1 MAPAHRLLLVGA
13 LLLSAPSLWAQEGVA
28 SKPAIGDSAEQL
40 RLFLDCASS
49 GCDFDYLR
57 TELTWVNYVRDR
69 TAAQVHLISTSLGT
83 GSGGQEVTLKFIG
96 LKEFAGVDDEV
107 HYTTAQGASSDDQRR
122 EFTRVLKLGLARYLL
137 RTPYGHNLVL
147 NYQAPTEAGPTK
159 PVHDAWNF
167 WVFSVGANGFFNGE
181 SQSKSSSWSGNLSAR
196 RTTEQWKFNLGFSG
210 STNSSSFDLGN
221 GSRYQADTHSWYG
234 NGLLVRSLGP
244 HLSAGMTFGG
254 YSSTRDNVDVNL
266 RVAPTIE
273 YDFFKYSEYTRRRLV
288 ASYSIG
294 LNRYRYSELTIYD
307 KKAETLASHA
317 LSLSYAARAPWG
329 NANVGISASNYLS
342 SFQKNRMSVFGGMSV
357 RLVKGLQ
364 FSYNASY
371 SRVRDQIT
379 LPKGNATDE
388 EVLLRLRQQ
397 RTSYR
402 ASGFFS
408 LSYTFGSVF
417 NNVVNPRMG
426 NSGGGGGESFFF

>member
-1 MAPAHRLLLVGA
+1 MARVLRILLAGVLLFAVPSLQAQNAQLPASAPA
-13 LLLSAPSLWAQEGVA
+13 
-28 SKPAIGDSAEQL
+28 DTTEQL

-69 TAAQVHLISTSLGT
+69 TAAQVHVISTSLGT
-83 GSGGQEVTLKFIG
+83 GSGGQEVTFKFIG
-96 LKEFAGVDDEV
+96 LREFVGVDDEV
-107 HYTTAQGASSDDQRR
+107 HYTTAQSASSDDQRR
-122 EFTRVLKLGLARYLL
+122 EYTRVLKIGLGRYLL
-137 RTPYGHNLVL
+137 RTPYGRNLVL
-147 NYQAPTEAGPTK
+147 NYQAPKQAGPTK
-159 PVHDAWNF
+159 PVRDPWNF
-167 WVFSVGANGFFNGE
+167 WVFSVSANGYFNGE
-181 SQSKSSSWSGNLSAR
+181 SQSKSSDWSGNLSAR

-210 STNSSSFDLGN
+210 NTRSNSFDLGD
-221 GSRYQADTHSWYG
+221 GSVYKAKSHSWYG
-234 NGLLVRSLGP
+234 NGLVVRSLGP
-244 HLSAGMTFGG
+244 HLSAGATFGG
-254 YSSTRDNVDVNL
+254 YSSTQENVDVNL
-266 RVAPTIE
+266 RVAPTVE

-294 LNRYRYSELTIYD
+294 VNRYKYSELTIYD
-307 KKAETLASHA
+307 KNEETLASQA

-329 NANVGISASNYLS
+329 NANVGVSASNYLAD
-342 SFQKNRMSVFGGMSV
+342 FHKNRVSVFGGMSV

-379 LPKGNATDE
+379 LPKGDATDE

-402 ASGFFS
+402 YFGYFS
-408 LSYTFGSVF
+408 ISYTFGSVF

-426 NSGGGGGESFFF
+426 NSGGGGERFFF